1 MLLQRL
7 HHRVLSTRIFKSPLP
22 PLEFPQKTTWQL
34 IQEMDDHF
42 HKPAV
47 VCGVNHTTI
56 TFGELVDKVN
66 AIATSLSER
75 GIGKGDVVLTNSV
88 NCIEYPLIC
97 QGVDNI
103 STISDTT
110 TALGAILSP
119 APPLFRGDELAIQMK
134 AANAK
139 LVITHHTVQDAAK
152 DAIAIAPIDKNRQF
166 CIGPSDHFESFDN
179 LLRPKSRVGDYPIP
193 ELDLFRDV
201 SHLPFSSGTT
211 GPPKGVKLSF
221 HNMTA
226 NALQSG
232 TAEKMGSHALTVLPY
247 YHIYAGMLLN
257 MFLLQG
263 VAQVTLPKFEPEIFL
278 TALEKYK
285 IEKAHIV
292 PPIAAFL
299 AKHPLVD
306 KYDLSAT
313 KILISG
319 AAPMGEGLQ
328 EEISKRLGCIMKQAY
343 GMTELSPVV
352 NYSLD
357 GDVKTGSSG
366 KLVFNTELRVVCPE
380 KKRDLDVNEVGELWY
395 RGPQAMLGYLNNDEA
410 TKSTVTDCGFVKTGD
425 IGYIDEDHHV
435 FIVDRLKELI
445 KYKGHQIAPAELE
458 DVVLS
463 HPSVADV
470 GCIRGYDEKNE
481 EVPKACV
488 VLKEGHQLTE
498 QELMEYTNSRVA
510 PFKKIRQVVFINA
523 IPKSASGKILRREL
537 QAQYK

>member
-1 MLLQRL
+1 MLRHFQRRL
-7 HHRVLSTRIFKSPLP
+7 HSTKQQRIFKSPLP
-22 PLEFPQKTTWQL
+22 PLEFPEKTTWQL
-34 IQEMDDHF
+34 VKEMAATDRRHS
-42 HKPAV
+42 PAV
-47 VCGVNHTTI
+47 ICGVTHESM
-56 TFGELVDKVN
+56 TFGELVTKVE

-75 GIGKGDVVLTNSV
+75 GIGKGDVILTNAV

-97 QGVDNI
+97 QA
-103 STISDTT
+103 T

-119 APPLFRGDELAIQMK
+119 AAPLFRGDELANQMK

-139 LVITHHTVQDAAK
+139 FVITHHTVQDAAK
-152 DAIAIAPIDKNRQF
+152 EAIGLAPVAKDRQL
-166 CIGPSDHFESFDN
+166 CIGPSDHFEPFTN
-179 LLRPKSRVGDYPIP
+179 LLQPSGVPGSYPKPV
-193 ELDLFRDV
+193 LDLSKDV

-221 HNMTA
+221 RNMTV
-226 NALQSG
+226 NALQAG
-232 TAEKMGSHALTVLPY
+232 AAERMGPQALAVLPY

-263 VAQVTLPKFEPEIFL
+263 VSQVVLPKFDPEGFL
-278 TALEKYK
+278 TAMQRYK

-299 AKHPLVD
+299 AKHPSVD

-313 KILISG
+313 KVLISG
-319 AAPMGEGLQ
+319 AAPMGEELQ
-328 EEISKRLGCIMKQAY
+328 DAIEARLGVTVKQAY

-352 NYSLD
+352 NYSFD
-357 GDVKTGSSG
+357 NDIKAGSSG
-366 KLVFNTELRVVCPE
+366 TLVYNTELRVVCPE
-380 KKRDLDVNEVGELWY
+380 KGHDLAEREVGELWY

-410 TKSTVTDCGFVKTGD
+410 TKATVTPCGFVKTGD
-425 IGYIDEDHHV
+425 IGYVDEDHHV

-463 HPSVADV
+463 HPSVDDV
-470 GCIRGYDEKNE
+470 GCIRGYTSEND

-488 VLKEGHQLTE
+488 VLKAGHSLTE
-498 QELMEYTNSRVA
+498 QEIMDYANERVA
-510 PFKKIRQVVFINA
+510 PYKKIRQVVFIDA
-523 IPKSASGKILRREL
+523 VPKSASGKILRRQL
-537 QAQYK
+537 QAQFA

>member
-7 HHRVLSTRIFKSPLP
+7 HHRALSTRIFKSPLP

-88 NCIEYPLIC
+88 NCIEYPLIS
-97 QGVDNI
+97 QA
-103 STISDTT
+103 T
-110 TALGAILSP
+110 TALGATLSP

-134 AANAK
+134 VANAK

-179 LLRPKSRVGDYPIP
+179 LFRPKSRVGDYPIP

-201 SHLPFSSGTT
+201 SHLPYSSGTT
-211 GPPKGVKLSF
+211 GAPKGVKLSF
-221 HNMTA
+221 YNMTA
-226 NALQSG
+226 NALQAS

-247 YHIYAGMLLN
+247 YHIYMGTLLN
-257 MFLLQG
+257 TFLLQG
-263 VAQVTLPKFEPEIFL
+263 TAQVALPKFDLELFL
-278 TALEKYK
+278 SSLERYK
-285 IEKAHIV
+285 VEKVHIV
-292 PPIAAFL
+292 PPIANYL
-299 AKHPLVD
+299 AKDPAVD

-313 KILISG
+313 KALISA

-328 EEISKRLGCIMKQAY
+328 EAIESRLGVTMKQAY
-343 GMTELSPVV
+343 GMTELSPFV

-357 GDVKTGSSG
+357 GNVKPGSSG
-366 KLVFNTELRVVCPE
+366 TLIFNTELRVVCPE
-380 KKRDLDVNEVGELWY
+380 KGHDLGYNEKGELWY
-395 RGPQAMLGYLNNDEA
+395 RGPQTMLGYYENEEA
-410 TKSTVTDCGFVKTGD
+410 TEATLTNCGFVKTGD

-435 FIVDRLKELI
+435 YVVDRLKELI

-458 DVVLS
+458 DVILS
-463 HPSVADV
+463 HPAVADV
-470 GCIRGYDEKNE
+470 ACIRGYDAQNE
-481 EVPKACV
+481 EVPKACI
-488 VLKEGHQLTE
+488 VLKDGQSLTTDE
-498 QELMEYTNSRVA
+498 IMEYTNSRVA
-510 PFKKIRQVVFINA
+510 PLKRFDKLHF
-523 IPKSASGKILRREL
+523 
-537 QAQYK
+537 